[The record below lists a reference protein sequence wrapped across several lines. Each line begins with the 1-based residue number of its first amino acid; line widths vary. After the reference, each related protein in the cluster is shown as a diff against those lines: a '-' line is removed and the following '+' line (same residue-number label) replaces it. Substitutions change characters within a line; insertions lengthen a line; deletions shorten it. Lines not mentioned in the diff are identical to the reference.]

1 MKKVNVNRGRLQL
14 ARQKIAN
21 LTQLSGGNDTV
32 GHGFTITRECELQ
45 SGHPCVVVTS
55 TCAQSIGA
63 CTLNPAYS
71 GC

>member
-1 MKKVNVNRGRLQL
+1 MGRLQL
-14 ARQKIAN
+14 AKQKIAS
-21 LTQLSGGNDTV
+21 LAQQQLVGGETRI
-32 GHGFTITRECELQ
+32 GRFTITRECELQ
-45 SGHPCVVVTS
+45 SGHDCVVVTG